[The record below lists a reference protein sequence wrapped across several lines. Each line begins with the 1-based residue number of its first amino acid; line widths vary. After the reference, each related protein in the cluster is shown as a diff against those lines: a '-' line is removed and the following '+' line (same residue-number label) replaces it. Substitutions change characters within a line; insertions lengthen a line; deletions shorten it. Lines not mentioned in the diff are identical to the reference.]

1 MLAYSVF
8 DTAWGAFGYVAEGA
22 ALIATYLPG
31 LTKAKLQRRIRN
43 SYPGIPPPVADLL
56 PQFERQVRRYFDGDP
71 ARFSESIDLNGV
83 TPFRAQVLRA
93 CRRIPYGKTAS
104 YADLARAVGRAGAGR
119 AVGSTMA
126 TNPLPLVIPCHR
138 VMRSDGGLGGFSSPR
153 GVDQKRRMLELEA
166 GL

>member
-1 MLAYSVF
+1 MLAYNVF
-8 DTAWGAFGYVAEGA
+8 DTAWGAFGYVADGA
-22 ALIATYLPG
+22 ALVATYLPG

-43 SYPGIPPPVADLL
+43 SYPGISPVADLL
-56 PQFERQVRRYFDGDP
+56 PRFERQVRRYFDGGP
-71 ARFSESIDLNGV
+71 ARFDEPIDLSGV

-93 CRRIPYGKTAS
+93 CRRIPYGKTTS
-104 YADLARAVGRAGAGR
+104 YADLARAVGRARAGR

-138 VMRSDGGLGGFSSPR
+138 VMRADGGLGGFSSPP

-166 GL
+166 GR

>member
-1 MLAYSVF
+1 MLAFNVF
-8 DTAWGAFGYVAEGA
+8 ETAWGAFGYVAEGT
-22 ALIATYLPG
+22 ALVATYLPG
-31 LTKAKLQRRIRN
+31 LTKGKLQRRLRN
-43 SYPGIPPPVADLL
+43 SYPGITSVADLL
-56 PQFERQVRRYFDGDP
+56 PQFERQVRRYFDGGP
-71 ARFSESIDLNGV
+71 ARFGESIDLSGV
-83 TPFRAQVLRA
+83 TPFRSQVLQA

-166 GL
+166 GH